1 MAAKSP
7 FQWRWQKWAIV
18 FFLLFQT
25 LVFKTEWIACALPC
39 HRLIRI
45 TYFTKTFTTR
55 CVGLYVWFDK
65 ALTTAWAKI
74 CNTFKSAAF
83 FLINTPTCFLWWS
96 DEPDQ
101 IVGWSAQRL
110 HPDSS
115 RNCSSTQRLRVSNEA
130 VVTRGKDLMSVC
142 CSQGMVDGGAGGCWI
157 CLSTTLRD
165 HSFSL
170 CTDLE
175 IEEIVKS

>member
-1 MAAKSP
+1 MQRDSIIILLSY
-7 FQWRWQKWAIV
+7 IV
-18 FFLLFQT
+18 LKTDSELTLHSLVTGFLESRILQR
-25 LVFKTEWIACALPC
+25 
-39 HRLIRI
+39 RLQ
-45 TYFTKTFTTR
+45 R
-55 CVGLYVWFDK
+55 CIGSYIWFDK
-65 ALTTAWAKI
+65 TLTTARAKI
-74 CNTFKSAAF
+74 CNTFKSATF
-83 FLINTPTCFLWWS
+83 FLINSPTFFLWWS

-115 RNCSSTQRLRVSNEA
+115 RNCSSTQRLRISNEA

-142 CSQGMVDGGAGGCWI
+142 CSQRMVDGGGGEAWGCWI